1 MSNDGQQREHWSSN
15 FGFILAATGSA
26 VGLGNIWKFS
36 YITGENG
43 GGAFVLIYLLSVMFI
58 GLPLLLCELSLG
70 RNTQLS
76 AVSAFDKLKP
86 KVSIVAHLF
95 GAMMVI
101 NGIALI
107 CFGQIGFG
115 ILSLIIGGIIF
126 IEGWTIVGI
135 IATLASFIIA
145 CFYTVV
151 GGWTIFYT
159 IQGFMGKLKFKEVSE
174 AKDFFVKFTAI
185 TNQTP
190 ITDGMSFTEQTT
202 TMLGN
207 IASHPISFHLLFIT
221 LCSIILCF
229 GIKKGVER
237 SVKFMM
243 PLLFILLIFIAIR
256 SLSLSGAMGGVKFLL
271 APDFSKLKAE
281 SIILAISHSFFTLS
295 LGMGIM
301 IAYGSYLPKT
311 QNIFKSAI
319 AIVFLDTLIALLAGL
334 AIFPALFHKGAEPT
348 EGAGL
353 AFMTFPTVLA
363 YIPGSQVWIGL
374 FFFLLFVAAFT
385 SQVSIMEVSISF
397 LIDKFKLK
405 RLSAVIVVGLTVAI
419 IGCLITFS
427 VHDWTSLPDV
437 EKMLQKGFNLN
448 TKVDSFSNLFN
459 LLSSIVDTVLL
470 PVGGMLTALFAG
482 WVWGTK
488 KGVDEIR
495 HGSENFADVHL
506 ISLLAGLREDKSHNS
521 EVHVLTLA
529 SVWGIFIRFVI
540 PIAIIIIIF
549 DGIQKMFSDSEET
562 KTKTVAEQKVTI
574 EDTSQKINI
583 IETKVDTI
591 EK

>member
-1 MSNDGQQREHWSSN
+1 MSNNGQQREHWSSN

-43 GGAFVLIYLLSVMFI
+43 GGAFVLIYLLSVMLI
-58 GLPLLLCELSLG
+58 GLPLLLCELSIG

-86 KVSIVAHLF
+86 KVSMVAHLF
-95 GAMMVI
+95 GAMMVV
-101 NGIALI
+101 NGIALL

-115 ILSLIIGGIIF
+115 ILSLVIGGIIF

-135 IATLASFIIA
+135 IATLAAFIIA
-145 CFYTVV
+145 CFYSVV

-159 IQGFMGKLKFKEVSE
+159 IQGFIGKLKFKEVAE
-174 AKDFFVKFTAI
+174 AKDFFVNFTAI
-185 TNQTP
+185 TNQTQ
-190 ITDGMSFTEQTT
+190 ITSEMPFLEQFQTIFA
-202 TMLGN
+202 N
-207 IASHPISFHLLFIT
+207 IAQHPVTYHLIFIVCCAT
-221 LCSIILCF
+221 ILCF

-237 SVKFMM
+237 SVKIMM

-271 APDFSKLKAE
+271 APDFSKLKPE

-348 EGAGL
+348 GGEGL

-363 YIPGSQVWIGL
+363 DIPGSQVWIGL

-405 RLSAVIVVGLTVAI
+405 RLYAVLIVGSTVAI
-419 IGCLITFS
+419 IGCFIALS
-427 VHDWTSLPDV
+427 VHDWTSLPDI
-437 EKMLQKGFNLN
+437 ETALKNGFNLN
-448 TKVDSFSNLFN
+448 TSVAPFNNLFGI
-459 LLSSIVDTVLL
+459 LESIVDTVLL
-470 PVGGMLTALFAG
+470 PVGGILTALFAG

-529 SVWGIFIRFVI
+529 SVWGIFIRFII
-540 PIAIIIIIF
+540 PIAIIIVLF
-549 DGIQKMFSDSEET
+549 DGIQKMFSDPKEP
-562 KTKTVAEQKVTI
+562 KAKVVAEKKVTV
-574 EDTSQKINI
+574 EDMSKKINV
-583 IETKVDTI
+583 IETKVDAI
-591 EK
+591 